1 MNISEARKIGIAEG
15 ELIRK
20 RTEVEVQVLRA
31 GVGQCPAI
39 KIMRRGVIRMLSVQ
53 KVTKQ

>member
-15 ELIRK
+15 ELIQK

-31 GVGQCPAI
+31 GVGQFGTPSNI
-39 KIMRRGVIRMLSVQ
+39 SVVAPQ
-53 KVTKQ
+53 ANGPYSK